1 MTVTTAMTDATA
13 LRSGKSHRDENFPVA
28 SRLIEKRHRGVI
40 LAFYEFVRTAD
51 DIADHPK
58 LSAADKLAALDR
70 LEASLRG
77 QGDDEPVGVS
87 LRTALATRGL
97 DAQHA
102 LDLLTAFRRDVTQS
116 RYRDWDELID
126 YCRYSA
132 MPVGRFVLDVHG
144 ESRDAWPASDAIC
157 AALQIINHLQDCA
170 KDYRQLDRV
179 YLPLEALAAAG
190 TGVEALGDTK
200 ASPALRQCLSVL
212 TGRTDELLRSG
223 AHLPRLVTDARLAL
237 EIGAIVRLAARL
249 TRLLRM
255 RDPLSEPVHLA
266 AGGMAAWSLLG
277 ALEGAAQRW
286 PRRRANNGA
295 DDEDAVADT
304 PAAGSSFNTA
314 MRILPRDQRRAMFAI
329 YAFCRAVDDIADRSG
344 DRADRLAELDGW
356 RRDIDSLYA
365 GNGPV
370 RLRALADAVR
380 RYQLDRA
387 DFMAVIDGMEMDI
400 RADIRAP
407 DQGTLDLYC
416 DRVASA
422 VGRLAVRVF
431 GLDGADGVLLAHHL
445 GRALQLTNILR
456 DLDEDGTIGRLY
468 LPREALDR
476 ASIASDD
483 PRNVLADRNIGIAC
497 TAVAEMAEMH
507 FREAETVMQR
517 GPRRCVRAP
526 QIMAGVYRSLLQS
539 LLARGWS
546 PPRHAIH
553 VPKARLV
560 GIVLRHAVI

>member
-28 SRLIEKRHRGVI
+28 SRLIEKRHRGII

-58 LSAADKLAALDR
+58 LSAQDKLTALDR
-70 LEASLRG
+70 LEATLRG
-77 QGDDEPVGVS
+77 QRDDEPVGVA
-87 LRTALATRGL
+87 LRAALEARGL

-102 LDLLTAFRRDVTQS
+102 LDLLTAFRRDVRQL

-144 ESRDAWPASDAIC
+144 ESRDVWPASDAIC

-170 KDYRQLDRV
+170 KDYRQFDRV
-179 YLPLEALAAAG
+179 YLPLDALAAAG
-190 TGVEALGDTK
+190 TGVEALGDAK
-200 ASPALRQCLSVL
+200 ASPALRQCL
-212 TGRTDELLRSG
+212 TGLAARTDALLRNG
-223 AHLPRLVTDARLAL
+223 AHLPRLVANARLAL

-249 TRLLRM
+249 TRLLRR
-255 RDPLSEPVHLA
+255 RDPLSEPVHLP

-286 PRRRANNGA
+286 PRRQDDNGA
-295 DDEDAVADT
+295 ADEDALADA

-329 YAFCRAVDDIADRSG
+329 YAFCRAVDDLADRSG
-344 DRADRLAELDGW
+344 DREDRLAELDGW
-356 RRDIDSLYA
+356 RRDIDALYA
-365 GNGPV
+365 GNAPA
-370 RLRALADAVR
+370 RPHSLADAVR
-380 RYQLDRA
+380 RYELDRA

-400 RADIRAP
+400 RTDIRAP
-407 DQGTLDLYC
+407 DQRILDLYC

-431 GLDGADGVLLAHHL
+431 GLEGADGVLLAHHL

-456 DLDEDGTIGRLY
+456 DLDEDGAIGRLY

-476 ASIASDD
+476 AGIAGSD
-483 PRNVLADRNIGIAC
+483 PRGVLADRNIGVAC
-497 TAVAEMAEMH
+497 AAVAETAEAH
-507 FREAETVMQR
+507 FSEAEAVMQR
-517 GPRRCVRAP
+517 APRRCVRAP

-539 LLARGWS
+539 LLARGWA
-546 PPRHAIH
+546 PPRHEIH